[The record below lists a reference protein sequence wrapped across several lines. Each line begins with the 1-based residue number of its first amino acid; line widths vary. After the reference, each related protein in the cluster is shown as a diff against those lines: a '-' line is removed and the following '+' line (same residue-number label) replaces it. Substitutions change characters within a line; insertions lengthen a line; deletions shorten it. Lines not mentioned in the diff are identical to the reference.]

1 MRTRILRCLT
11 AALIVLAGG
20 EAHAVSSPAPAPGVA
35 RTAVHEASPPA
46 SKTRAALRRKPAA
59 TGKAISRPPV
69 PARASR
75 APITPARASRAAAA
89 ARRVPAAM
97 RTPPARMAE
106 PVAQPVLAATPGA
119 SPVIVAAGAAAP
131 VSTATPAPA
140 ASAATQAPAP
150 ARPSPRP
157 RSGGFLSRGV
167 DAAPAFSVSAGVPEG
182 FEELLRPQRTMVDIY
197 YGGRSIGTMM
207 VDYTADA
214 LEFAHPEEI
223 VERIP
228 QVLNPTELASHLKGK
243 LPTNAELVCEAGLVN
258 GCGRLEPEVIGIIFD
273 ESRFRADV
281 FVNPQQ
287 LAVQELR
294 QSRYLPPPAYPDSLS
309 LVQNFSAV
317 VSQSDTAEAQHTLTG
332 NTWVGRG
339 IDHLHSQWYNTAEQ
353 GLAIDQLAWRRDLP
367 DHSVVAGLFES
378 RNDDLYFAQSALL
391 AGGGVGRSLKL
402 RADIASESATRL
414 QVFLDSRSMVELYR
428 DGRLVSSQFYDPGNQ
443 MLDTSNLP
451 FGSYDVDIRI
461 VNAAGVATR
470 QTRFFIKTTQLAPP
484 GEPQWF
490 VEGGEVMA
498 RSLDATI
505 PEDAGT
511 AQLRGGWRSR
521 LRDDIGLA
529 VGGAA
534 VSTHALAE
542 SSLTWLQPMYSLGGE
557 LMTSSQGDN
566 GWALLATGRWRDLS
580 GSMAM
585 RSTRAVETPL
595 STDDYQLVSGS
606 SDSRTVTLN
615 YPVLGGQL
623 AAQYF
628 ESRSAGSDASIYGL
642 RYTRN
647 LQLGL
652 FPPVFLNAQITRT
665 DDDTVA
671 MVGLDLTGFGD
682 HWSWRLNPSLRH
694 RAPAAGDGSTALALS
709 ASGGWRDG
717 DRWTEDVETS
727 VRTVID
733 DTSRT
738 LGVDGRVA
746 AEAGRLQATMEQVQG
761 DDGDARR
768 FNARYDTSLVAG
780 GGHVGFGGRQ
790 TASGSVLVDLRSAPD
805 NAEFDI
811 LVDGRRLYSVRG
823 GHQVPLMLPAYHSYT
838 LQLADRGSSLLHFDN
853 VPREVMIYPGTVV
866 TLSYPVQ
873 QVVVAFGRLMQPA
886 TGCAA
891 PPCAA
896 EPLANARLLD
906 LPGLALTEDDGSFQV
921 EMLNGTRRLR
931 ARKAGAE
938 CTVQLPEPRMS
949 NGNLLLGTLECLPD
963 AVVAAPAT
971 GPSAPA
977 AMPAAAA
984 TTATVAVPEMAT
996 PVAAPITAAPLAAEA
1011 GAGAPEAAVTEAAA
1025 PVATAPAARNAAAAA
1040 RPAARTGKAA
1050 RSARTAAPAKA
1061 AKAAPADVPA
1071 TAAAPVPSPERLAE
1085 ERKRRERL
1093 RKIGAKAQKAR
1104 AEYLYDKLSQPG
1116 VKRAPQPEPVPVDR
1130 RERLRRNKQKVEQLL
1145 KH

>member
-1 MRTRILRCLT
+1 MRTWTIGPLA
-11 AALIVLAGG
+11 AALMALAAGV
-20 EAHAVSSPAPAPGVA
+20 AHAA
-35 RTAVHEASPPA
+35 
-46 SKTRAALRRKPAA
+46 
-59 TGKAISRPPV
+59 
-69 PARASR
+69 
-75 APITPARASRAAAA
+75 
-89 ARRVPAAM
+89 
-97 RTPPARMAE
+97 
-106 PVAQPVLAATPGA
+106 
-119 SPVIVAAGAAAP
+119 
-131 VSTATPAPA
+131 PAPA
-140 ASAATQAPAP
+140 AVSGVASSPHPGVVPGKQSLRDRARRPLSKPRARATGRGEAGATRPLRSATAKRPDAAPKRARPARVRVPPTQPELADASLLAPPAPGGASPEAPATTAAVP
-150 ARPSPRP
+150 ASVPPSPPAPPRTAP
-157 RSGGFLSRGV
+157 RARSGGFLSRGV
-167 DAAPAFSVSAGVPEG
+167 DATAAFSVSAGVPEG

-197 YGGRSIGTMM
+197 FGGRPIGTMM
-207 VDYTADA
+207 ADYTADS
-214 LEFAHPEEI
+214 LEFVHPEEI

-243 LPTNAELVCEAGLVN
+243 LATNAELVCQPGLVT

-287 LAVQELR
+287 LAVQEQR
-294 QSRYLPPPAYPDSLS
+294 QSRYLPPPAYPDALS
-309 LVQNFSAV
+309 LVQNLSAV

-332 NTWVGRG
+332 NTWLGRG
-339 IDHLHSQWYNTAEQ
+339 IDHVHSQWYNTAEQ

-391 AGGGVGRSLKL
+391 AGGGMGRSLKL
-402 RADIASESATRL
+402 RTDIASESATRL
-414 QVFLDSRSMVELYR
+414 QVFLGSRSMVEIYR

-451 FGSYDVDIRI
+451 FGSYDVEIRI
-461 VNAAGVATR
+461 VDAAGVVTR
-470 QTRFFIKTTQLAPP
+470 QTRFFIKSTQLAPP

-490 VEGGEVMA
+490 LEGGEVMA
-498 RSLDATI
+498 RSLDATV

-511 AQLRGGWRSR
+511 VQVRGGWRSR
-521 LRDDIGLA
+521 LRDDVGYA
-529 VGGAA
+529 VGGAGVA
-534 VSTHALAE
+534 THALAE
-542 SSLTWLQPMYSLGGE
+542 GSLTWLQPMFTLGGS

-580 GSMAM
+580 GAVAL
-585 RSTRAVETPL
+585 RSTHAVETPA

-606 SDSRTVTLN
+606 SDSRSVTLN

-623 AAQYF
+623 GAQYF
-628 ESRSAGSDASIYGL
+628 DSSSIGSDTTIYGL

-652 FPPVFLNAQITRT
+652 FPPVFLNVQLTRT

-694 RAPAAGDGSTALALS
+694 RAPASGGGSDAPVLS

-717 DRWTEDVETS
+717 DRWAEDVETS
-727 VRTVID
+727 LRTVID
-733 DTSRT
+733 DTSTT
-738 LGVDGRVA
+738 LGLDARVA
-746 AEAGRLQATMEQVQG
+746 SDVGRLQATMDQVQADSG
-761 DDGDARR
+761 DSRR

-780 GGHVGFGGRQ
+780 GHHFGFGGRQ

-805 NAEFDI
+805 SAEFDI

-823 GHQVPLMLPAYHSYT
+823 GRQVPLMLPAYHRYT
-838 LQLADRGSSLLHFDN
+838 LQLADRGLSLLHFDN

-873 QVVVAFGRLMQPA
+873 QVVVAFGRLVRPPSA
-886 TGCAA
+886 CAA
-891 PPCAA
+891 PPCAP
-896 EPLANARLLD
+896 EPLANARLVD
-906 LPGLALTEDDGSFQV
+906 LPGLALTEEDGSFQV

-931 ARKAGAE
+931 ARKSGEE
-938 CTVQLPEPRMS
+938 CTAVMPEPRMS

-963 AVVAAPAT
+963 EARAGSPAATAVPAEPPATKVPGGEAPAQHPEAGTIRDAAPQPEPAARAPEGGALVPAAAGAEVLPAAIDLPATTAIAPPARATVRPPARRGARLPRAGRAAPAAT
-971 GPSAPA
+971 KSAPVPGA
-977 AMPAAAA
+977 EPAAAA
-984 TTATVAVPEMAT
+984 
-996 PVAAPITAAPLAAEA
+996 AA
-1011 GAGAPEAAVTEAAA
+1011 
-1025 PVATAPAARNAAAAA
+1025 
-1040 RPAARTGKAA
+1040 
-1050 RSARTAAPAKA
+1050 
-1061 AKAAPADVPA
+1061 
-1071 TAAAPVPSPERLAE
+1071 PSPERLAE

-1093 RKIGAKAQKAR
+1093 RKMAAKVQKAR
-1104 AEYLYDKLSQPG
+1104 AEYRYEKMSQPG
-1116 VKRAPQPEPVPVDR
+1116 VKPAPRPEPVPVDR